1 MADSVSQF
9 PDLTLARTDADI
21 AAGLKTELVAA
32 LQPVLRLCECAAQHG
47 MQAQWGL
54 QTDLQ
59 LKQSHIVNLQLIKIF

>member
-1 MADSVSQF
+1 MNRNVEKLPSFA
-9 PDLTLARTDADI
+9 LARTDADI
-21 AAGLKTELVAA
+21 AAELKTELVAA
-32 LQPVLRLCECAAQHG
+32 LQPVLRLCERAAQHG